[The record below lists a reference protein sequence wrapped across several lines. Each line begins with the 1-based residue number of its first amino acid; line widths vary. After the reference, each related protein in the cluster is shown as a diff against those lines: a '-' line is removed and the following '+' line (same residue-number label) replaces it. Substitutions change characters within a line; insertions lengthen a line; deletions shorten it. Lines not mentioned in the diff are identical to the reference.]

1 MIQICDAIMGTG
13 KTSAAINYMLE
24 HPERKY
30 IYVTPYLDEAK
41 RIKAGC
47 RQLHFTEP
55 SDKLKEYHFKKC
67 EHTAALIKQ
76 GRNIATTHQAFKRYT
91 IEMLDDIRAN
101 GYHLLIDENI
111 DILERYDIDT
121 GDLQLLMDSGHLE
134 LNDNIFHATEK
145 KYSGLMFRELFRF
158 LEVRDLI
165 YLGDSGKTQLY
176 YWALPPELLTSFEN
190 VIIMTYLF
198 RGQSLRYML
207 DMYQMEY
214 EYIGIQ
220 KTGENDYRFGQY
232 PGYTPEY
239 VSHIQDMIHILDNRR
254 MNAIGNDTHAL
265 SMNWFAK
272 ETSDVEQL
280 RNNVYNFVNNIWGNV
295 PADKKLWGAYNG
307 QYSMIKGKG
316 YTKSFLT
323 FNSRATNAYKD
334 RTCLVYIANLF
345 MNVNEKSFYQKHG
358 IEVDEDMYALSIM
371 VQWIWRSAIREG
383 HEINIYI
390 PSRRMRT
397 LLTGWMEK
405 VSKEGNSIA
414 R

>member
-1 MIQICDAIMGTG
+1 
-13 KTSAAINYMLE
+13 
-24 HPERKY
+24 
-30 IYVTPYLDEAK
+30 
-41 RIKAGC
+41 
-47 RQLHFTEP
+47 
-55 SDKLKEYHFKKC
+55 
-67 EHTAALIKQ
+67 
-76 GRNIATTHQAFKRYT
+76 
-91 IEMLDDIRAN
+91 
-101 GYHLLIDENI
+101 
-111 DILERYDIDT
+111 
-121 GDLQLLMDSGHLE
+121 
-134 LNDNIFHATEK
+134 
-145 KYSGLMFRELFRF
+145 
-158 LEVRDLI
+158 
-165 YLGDSGKTQLY
+165 
-176 YWALPPELLTSFEN
+176 
-190 VIIMTYLF
+190 
-198 RGQSLRYML
+198 
-207 DMYQMEY
+207 
-214 EYIGIQ
+214 
-220 KTGENDYRFGQY
+220 
-232 PGYTPEY
+232 
-239 VSHIQDMIHILDNRR
+239 MIHILDNRR

-265 SMNWFAK
+265 SMNWFTK

-280 RNNVYNFVNNIWGNV
+280 RNNVYNYVNNIWGDV

-397 LLTGWMEK
+397 LLIDWMEK